1 MDSIVNII
9 LSGITY
15 DLIKKGTELT
25 FNNVFGRFHGKRIN
39 ENINIYNNFLDK
51 CNEKDLNNKE
61 KSYTQDILS
70 NKEVIH
76 KYIPNICI
84 SKFCKET

>member
-39 ENINIYNNFLDK
+39 ENINIYNNFLD
-51 CNEKDLNNKE
+51 E
-61 KSYTQDILS
+61 
-70 NKEVIH
+70 
-76 KYIPNICI
+76 
-84 SKFCKET
+84 